1 MQNLTMPEHTRT
13 IKPSKPSS
21 IGVVLL
27 PILFFGYLTISSFLE
42 GEPTAALWL
51 FLLITVAFI
60 VRSAIIINKE
70 WEEAII
76 LRLGKYNRSIRAGLF
91 LKIPMIEKVIKRDM
105 RIRTLDI
112 PKQEVITKDN
122 ISVKIDAV
130 VFMKVIDSLK
140 SIVKIQ
146 DFEYSVK
153 QYAQTTLRNVVGR
166 YDLDDLL
173 SKREEVAKEIRKIVD
188 EIAVEWG
195 VDIIQV
201 ELQDIELPEDMKRV
215 MARQAEAEREKR
227 GVIIKSE
234 GEMIAAKNLRKAA
247 EELMKSPIAFEL
259 RKLST
264 ISDVSQDQSNTI
276 VFAVPLES
284 LALTMAATSGV
295 KVPKPKTTAK
305 GSIKIWKE

>member
-1 MQNLTMPEHTRT
+1 MESLVMPERART
-13 IKPSKPSS
+13 VKQNRLSS
-21 IGVVLL
+21 LGIAVF
-27 PILFFGYLTISSFLE
+27 PILILSYLTVSSFL
-42 GEPTAALWL
+42 GDEPTVVLWS
-51 FLLITVAFI
+51 FLLVLMGFTLKSMI
-60 VRSAIIINKE
+60 VVNKE
-70 WEEAII
+70 WEEATI
-76 LRLGKYNRSIRAGLF
+76 LRLGRYNRSIGAGLF
-91 LKIPMIEKVIKRDM
+91 LKIPLIETVIKRDM

-130 VFMKVIDSLK
+130 VFMKVVDSFK

-153 QYAQTTLRNVVGR
+153 QFAQTTLRNIVGR
-166 YDLDDLL
+166 YNLDDLL

-188 EIAVEWG
+188 EIAAEWG
-195 VDIIQV
+195 VDIIKV
-201 ELQDIELPEDMKRV
+201 ELQDIGLPEDMKRV

-234 GEMIAAKNLRKAA
+234 GEMIAAKNLKKAA

-276 VFAVPLES
+276 VFAVPLETLS
-284 LALTMAATSGV
+284 LAMASTSGV
-295 KVPKPKTTAK
+295 KVPKPKIRVK
-305 GSIKIWKE
+305 SK